1 MGWSICGWYKEATEM
16 SSSVLKHNSP
26 KPPRKTRSVT
36 AFFLTFFILLGIWL
50 LLSGKFDRVHISLGI
65 VSCLIVAFLS
75 SDLLFTSSETK
86 GMTVTCLRFLQYIP
100 WLLYQVF
107 LANIH
112 LLYLAF
118 HPRMIDL
125 IDPEIIRFKSKLKS
139 NISLLT
145 FANSITLTPGTITIY
160 VSVYGD
166 FQVHAI
172 DKPSGQSLPGEMEAR
187 VRRIFSE

>member
-1 MGWSICGWYKEATEM
+1 MGWSICGWYEEATEM

-86 GMTVTCLRFLQYIP
+86 GMTVICLRFLQYIP